1 MRICGA
7 LLMSFKSLIIMNT
20 RVLTG
25 RLRSTGLDAY
35 LINLND
41 FPSTDR
47 SRQRQAQV
55 VGSSLNASRV
65 AGVLPVVYAAPPPT
79 PHKVRVYLRCPPGTC
94 VTCGYG
100 GWRGK
105 IYACAIVGSL
115 YPATCSATILQ
126 VFLLSLSLTLTHART
141 CTHTTDCGLTV
152 CKM

>member
-1 MRICGA
+1 
-7 LLMSFKSLIIMNT
+7 MNT

-47 SRQRQAQV
+47 SRQRQARV

-94 VTCGYG
+94 VTII
-100 GWRGK
+100 WQRSSK
-105 IYACAIVGSL
+105 NNNDKPNQTKRNLPPTRSPTEDIVSHPGH
-115 YPATCSATILQ
+115 PDPCSK
-126 VFLLSLSLTLTHART
+126 TL
-141 CTHTTDCGLTV
+141 
-152 CKM
+152 